1 MILSNFNV
9 QAFYKITMRIDLKNK
24 INLNFLTSN
33 TEAHKENLRVNLKRR
48 IEAARSKGDFQLV
61 QQLQEEA
68 DYLKI

>member
-9 QAFYKITMRIDLKNK
+9 QAFYKITMRIDLKNE

>member
-1 MILSNFNV
+1 M
-9 QAFYKITMRIDLKNK
+9 KIDLKNK
-24 INLNFLTSN
+24 INLNFPTSN